1 MSGTDNILSVFRQ
14 ADQFDLGE
22 GLSAY
27 FHYRQMMES
36 LGIHYGYPLEQVA
49 AAFSALS
56 PNNDYIGNLRS
67 LVTVLLGHKE
77 GRTPDEITVTS
88 YRACARRAYL
98 YLDGV
103 PFLDHAR
110 GPKTRSFFVNI
121 MQPWLPHFVTVDGH
135 MVSVW
140 KGERLRMKEVAT
152 SKAVSSYRRY
162 ERVADDFRLVAHRL
176 GILPSQVQA
185 VAWFVWKRI
194 NDIVFESQLSLLRP
208 GDQWRLHL
216 TPAEIKPYPPPR
228 RAGVPV
234 PAQVAAKE
242 SARAATLFTS
252 AG

>member
-1 MSGTDNILSVFRQ
+1 MSGTDNILRVFRR
-14 ADQFDLGE
+14 ADQIDLDE

-36 LGIHYGYPLEQVA
+36 LGTFYGYPMERVA

-56 PNNDYIGNLRS
+56 PNNDYVGNLRS
-67 LVTVLLGHKE
+67 LVSVMLGHKA
-77 GRTPDEITVTS
+77 GLPPAGITVTS

-121 MQPWLPHFVTVDGH
+121 TRPWLPHFVTVDGH

-140 KGERLRMKEVAT
+140 RGERLRMKEVAT
-152 SKAVSSYRRY
+152 TKAVSSHRRY

-194 NDIVFESQLSLLRP
+194 NNIVFDSQLSLLRP

-216 TPAEIKPYPPPR
+216 APEEIKPYAPPGLPAAATPAPPP
-228 RAGVPV
+228 A
-234 PAQVAAKE
+234 PARGGQPSLLA
-242 SARAATLFTS
+242 
-252 AG
+252 